1 MNTTRE
7 PIQKRSIEKR
17 RKILD
22 AGFELFCE
30 NGYYKTNT
38 TEIAK
43 HANVS
48 TGALYSYFEDKR
60 QIYIETFEQ
69 YLNSISTSLFEKLDE
84 IQQPFC
90 LKSFIEKWVSFYVDC
105 YAQAGRP
112 LAQLRMMLLDD
123 KKINHH
129 FSCLESEYFTRLVN
143 ILKENGVTHD
153 DLFERVYVSCILIDS
168 LRQEQSV
175 FTHESLNFE
184 TLKNQIERAILSI
197 LSE

>member
-7 PIQKRSIEKR
+7 PIQKRSIEKK

-30 NGYYKTNT
+30 NGYYKTST

-43 HANVS
+43 RANVS

-69 YLNSISTSLFEKLDE
+69 YLNSISTSLFEKLDG

-112 LAQLRMMLLDD
+112 LAQLRMTLLDD
-123 KKINHH
+123 EKINQH
-129 FSCLESEYFTRLVN
+129 FSCLESEFFTRIVN
-143 ILKENGVTHD
+143 ILRGNGVTHD
-153 DLFERVYVSCILIDS
+153 DLFERVYISCILIDS
-168 LRQEQSV
+168 LRQENSV
-175 FTHESLNFE
+175 FIHKALNFDA
-184 TLKNQIERAILSI
+184 LRKQIERAILNS